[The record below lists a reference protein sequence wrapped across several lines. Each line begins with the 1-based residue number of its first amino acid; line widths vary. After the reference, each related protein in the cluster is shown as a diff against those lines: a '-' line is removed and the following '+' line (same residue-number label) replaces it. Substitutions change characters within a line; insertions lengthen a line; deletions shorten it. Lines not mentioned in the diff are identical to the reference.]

1 MLLHQSLR
9 PLVPLSLRFV
19 RPKAYPAEP
28 KTLGEHL
35 LKRRMEQERTQA
47 EVGRELGT
55 DEWTVGN
62 WEKDRTFPAVRY
74 FPAIF
79 RFLGYDPF
87 PEPTTLSAKLLA
99 KRRALG
105 LSVKQAAAKV
115 GVHEGTFGAW
125 ERNGAP
131 AKSPDTALLAFLADC
146 DTPLPRT
153 GSTDIPPDHGL

>member
-1 MLLHQSLR
+1 M
-9 PLVPLSLRFV
+9 VPLALKSQRSQGFS
-19 RPKAYPAEP
+19 AQP

-35 LKRRMEQERTQA
+35 LKRRLEQSLSQA
-47 EVGRELGT
+47 KVGKDLGT

-87 PEPTTLSAKLLA
+87 PEPQTLPEKLLA

-105 LSVKQAAAKV
+105 LSIKNAAARI
-115 GVHEGTFGAW
+115 GVDEGTFSNW
-125 ERNGAP
+125 ERG
-131 AKSPDTALLAFLADC
+131 KSVPKMGSAGFRFVHSTA
-146 DTPLPRT
+146 
-153 GSTDIPPDHGL
+153 S

>member
-9 PLVPLSLRFV
+9 PLVPLTLRFA
-19 RPKAYPAEP
+19 RPKAYPAQP

-35 LKRRMEQERTQA
+35 LKRRMEQGLTQA
-47 EVGRELGT
+47 QVGRELGT

-62 WEKDRTFPAVRY
+62 WEKDRTLPAVRY

-87 PEPTTLSAKLLA
+87 PAPITLSEKLLA

-105 LSVKQAAAKV
+105 LSVKRAAAEI
-115 GVHEGTFGAW
+115 GVDEGTFALW
-125 ERNGAP
+125 ERGTAQLQKIEDAVERLGCGKSNRKNK
-131 AKSPDTALLAFLADC
+131 AK
-146 DTPLPRT
+146 
-153 GSTDIPPDHGL
+153 

>member
-1 MLLHQSLR
+1 
-9 PLVPLSLRFV
+9 
-19 RPKAYPAEP
+19 KACPAEP

-35 LKRRMEQERTQA
+35 LKRRMEQGLTQA
-47 EVGRELGT
+47 QVGQELGT

-87 PEPTTLSAKLLA
+87 PEPITLSEKLLA

-105 LSVKQAAAKV
+105 LSVKRAAIQI
-115 GVHEGTFGAW
+115 GVNEGTFARW
-125 ERNGAP
+125 ERGEWKP
-131 AKSPDTALLAFLADC
+131 LKSDALVRRFLE
-146 DTPLPRT
+146 
-153 GSTDIPPDHGL
+153 IPIERKA

>member
-1 MLLHQSLR
+1 MLIHQSLR

-28 KTLGEHL
+28 KTLGERL
-35 LKRRMEQERTQA
+35 LKRRMEQGLTQA
-47 EVGRELGT
+47 QVGQELRT

-87 PEPTTLSAKLLA
+87 PAPITLSEKLLA

-105 LSVKQAAAKV
+105 LSVKRAAAQI
-115 GVHEGTFGAW
+115 GLDEGTFARW
-125 ERNGAP
+125 EKEKFSAQTVNVIKRFLENG
-131 AKSPDTALLAFLADC
+131 
-146 DTPLPRT
+146 
-153 GSTDIPPDHGL
+153 